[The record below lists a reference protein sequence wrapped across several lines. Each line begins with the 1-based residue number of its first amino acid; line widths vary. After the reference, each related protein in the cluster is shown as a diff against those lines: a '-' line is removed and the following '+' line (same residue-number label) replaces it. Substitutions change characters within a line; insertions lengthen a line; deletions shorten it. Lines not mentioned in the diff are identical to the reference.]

1 MGNRIRRVVE
11 LITLDG
17 QPTPPPRLALTL
29 PGWAASSC
37 SESPPVALSPPVF
50 ALPSQVA
57 AKQPVAFGFRMSP
70 QVSSGSPLLAVA
82 DRLKRILSRAAS
94 GSDTLDEFAAKPLA
108 KRTVSRA
115 SSSGRLDSFPAQP
128 QAFLYKLLSSQ
139 FCVIY
144 VCRAARSHPPK
155 CYHQGT
161 CVDSIAY

>member
-1 MGNRIRRVVE
+1 MLE

-17 QPTPPPRLALTL
+17 QPTPPLQLALTL

-37 SESPPVALSPPVF
+37 SESPPVALSPPVV
-50 ALPSQVA
+50 ALSSQVA
-57 AKQPVAFGFRMSP
+57 AKQPVSFGFRMSP
-70 QVSSGSPLLAVA
+70 QVSIGSPLLAVA
-82 DRLKRILSRAAS
+82 ERLKRILSRAS
-94 GSDTLDEFAAKPLA
+94 GETSCEAHLEAKPLA

-128 QAFLYKLLSSQ
+128 QAFLYKLLLSQ
-139 FCVIY
+139 FCVVY
-144 VCRAARSHPPK
+144 VWSAARSHPPK

>member
-1 MGNRIRRVVE
+1 MLE

-17 QPTPPPRLALTL
+17 QPTPPLQLALTL

-37 SESPPVALSPPVF
+37 SESPPVALSPPVV
-50 ALPSQVA
+50 ALSSQVA
-57 AKQPVAFGFRMSP
+57 AKQPVSFGFRMSP
-70 QVSSGSPLLAVA
+70 QVSIGSPLLAVA
-82 DRLKRILSRAAS
+82 ERLKRILSRAS
-94 GSDTLDEFAAKPLA
+94 GSDSLDEFPAKPLA

-115 SSSGRLDSFPAQP
+115 SGSGRLDSFPAQP

-139 FCVIY
+139 FCVVY
-144 VCRAARSHPPK
+144 VWSAARSHPPK

>member
-1 MGNRIRRVVE
+1 MLN
-11 LITLDG
+11 LIAMDG
-17 QPTPPPRLALTL
+17 QPAPPRQLALTL

-37 SESPPVALSPPVF
+37 SESPPVAPPVV
-50 ALPSQVA
+50 ALSSQVA
-57 AKQPVAFGFRMSP
+57 AKQPVSFGFRMSP
-70 QVSSGSPLLAVA
+70 QVSSGSPFLAVA
-82 DRLKRILSRAAS
+82 ERLKRILSRASS
-94 GSDTLDEFAAKPLA
+94 GSDTLDEFPAKPLA
-108 KRTVSRA
+108 KRSVSRA

-161 CVDSIAY
+161 YVDSIAY